1 MNPRLQNKKRKKYLD
16 PATAQILR
24 QVFLGVGVFTFIAI
38 LISLVWYGTR
48 VESFTIST
56 VSASGGVTIDREVVK
71 QAVEKELEG
80 AYLRLIPK
88 RFAFFYP
95 EEKVLAS
102 VNQVE
107 RIKNVSVTRVSGTE
121 VSVRYDEYIPDT
133 LWCSLKEKDSCLFFD
148 ENGYAFDNS
157 PDLRGESVVRYYT
170 LERDI
175 ELKAQPFLP
184 ADYEATKKFT
194 AALKN
199 IGWFVT
205 KIEINTARDA
215 FYTLARGG
223 ELRTSLTE
231 AAELPFDNLATIL
244 QSEEFAHIAPGN
256 FQYIDLRFGSRVFVN
271 EEPLELEVAT
281 STDSTTDA
289 EDIEIA
295 E

>member
-1 MNPRLQNKKRKKYLD
+1 MKPRHQQKRKKYLD
-16 PATAQILR
+16 PATIQLVR
-24 QVFLGVGVFTFIAI
+24 QVVLGVGIFAAIAT
-38 LISLVWYGTR
+38 LIACVWYGTR
-48 VESFTIST
+48 IDSFTIT
-56 VSASGGVTIDREVVK
+56 TIEAEGGVTIDSAVVK

-107 RIKNVSVTRVSGTE
+107 RIKNVSINRVSGTE
-121 VSVRYDEYIPDT
+121 VEVTYDEYIPDT
-133 LWCSLKEKDSCLFFD
+133 LWCSLKEEDKCLFFD
-148 ENGYAFDNS
+148 ENGYAFDDA
-157 PDLRGESVVRYYT
+157 PDLRGGSVVRYHT

-184 ADYEATKKFT
+184 ADYEATKEFT
-194 AALKN
+194 KLLSD
-199 IGWFVT
+199 IGWYVT
-205 KIEINTARDA
+205 KIEINTTRDA

-231 AAELPFDNLATIL
+231 AAVKPFDNLVTIL
-244 QSEEFAHIAPGN
+244 RSEEFAHIEPGN

-271 EEPLELEVAT
+271 EELPQLETASSTATTTQTEV
-281 STDSTTDA
+281 
-289 EDIEIA
+289 EEVV